1 MAVSDMEK
9 ITEEFQRTGRLP
21 DPALHTAAVD
31 DDEAVAAGGSSEWQ
45 KQRWKHAARDIADSA
60 ARAEAA
66 AKGEGVDI
74 ADGVRR
80 AVEDEAIRAWE
91 KNVAGA
97 EPERMLPAL
106 PAEGYKLDLPPGS
119 EDVREVT
126 VEGVAEWG
134 RIAKAS
140 GFTPEVATVFAELTV
155 HALQKDPPGRNG
167 WNADHT
173 EHVLKEQLGH
183 DEYPAVVNDVRKFV
197 ADRPH
202 LWRALDDGLGNNP
215 GVLMALAAVAREPAL
230 LTKAGAQR
238 FLDKL
243 TENKAYWTGSKLEV
257 MKARVAHAIVR

>member
-1 MAVSDMEK
+1 MLMTTDNAQGQQAQDE
-9 ITEEFQRTGRLP
+9 GA
-21 DPALHTAAVD
+21 PAQ
-31 DDEAVAAGGSSEWQ
+31 GSREWQ
-45 KQRWKHAARDIADSA
+45 AQRWKHVAKEIADTA
-60 ARAEAA
+60 AQGEAEQK
-66 AKGEGVDI
+66 AKSEQS
-74 ADGVRR
+74 
-80 AVEDEAIRAWE
+80 VEAQAIQAWE
-91 KNVAGA
+91 ENVAGA
-97 EPERMLPAL
+97 EPDQLLPVLPAD
-106 PAEGYKLDLPPGS
+106 GYQLDLPAGS

-173 EHVLKEQLGH
+173 EHVLKEQLGY
-183 DEYPAVVNDVRKFV
+183 DEYPAIVNDVRKFV

-243 TENKAYWTGSKLEV
+243 VDNKAYWSGSKLEV
-257 MKARVAHAIVR
+257 TKARVAHAIVR